1 MSSNL
6 PILSLLY
13 FHEIMLWTRQVLIWC
28 KEMMAWSLWVL
39 ECKTSFAEGVQCTAG
54 FADGV
59 QFVSRGYQIEDRD
72 LFGIVL

>member
-1 MSSNL
+1 
-6 PILSLLY
+6 
-13 FHEIMLWTRQVLIWC
+13 
-28 KEMMAWSLWVL
+28 MMAWSLWVL